1 MPNYQ
6 LNITDEK
13 TGAAIGGA
21 TLNDSDIVTDSTG
34 NCVFNDSRANFD
46 ATVMKTGYTPFTLT
60 LQPGPNNVKLSPIA
74 TGNTNSSTT
83 ATTGSFYERNKTM
96 IIIIGL
102 LILVYLAYKYGWLNP
117 LTSAA

>member
-13 TGAAIGGA
+13 TNAPIGGA
-21 TLNDSDIVTDSTG
+21 SLAGTEVVTDNSG
-34 NCVFNDSRANFD
+34 NCVFNDPRANFD
-46 ATVMKTGYTPFTLT
+46 ATIVKEGYTPFTLT
-60 LQPGPNNVKLSPIA
+60 LTPGPNNVKLSPIA
-74 TGNTNSSTT
+74 SGNTNSTTT
-83 ATTGSFYERNKTM
+83 AVAGSFYEKNKTM

-102 LILVYLAYKYGWLNP
+102 LLLVYLAWKYGWLKS